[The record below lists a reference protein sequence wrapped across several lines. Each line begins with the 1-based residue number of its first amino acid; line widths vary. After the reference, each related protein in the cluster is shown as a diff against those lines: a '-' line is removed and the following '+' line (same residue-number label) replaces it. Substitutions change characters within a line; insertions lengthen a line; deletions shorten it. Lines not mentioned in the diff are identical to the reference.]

1 MDAKILEA
9 TEELLNSK
17 KTLINIE
24 LMKNETTS
32 KPIYRSEREL
42 EESKF

>member
-1 MDAKILEA
+1 MDAKTLEA

-17 KTLINIE
+17 NPLINVE
-24 LMKNETTS
+24 LMINETTS
-32 KPIYRSEREL
+32 KPIYRIAGEL

>member
-17 KTLINIE
+17 KPLINVE
-24 LMKNETTS
+24 LMINEATS
-32 KPIYRSEREL
+32 KPIYRSEGEL
-42 EESKF
+42 EEPKF